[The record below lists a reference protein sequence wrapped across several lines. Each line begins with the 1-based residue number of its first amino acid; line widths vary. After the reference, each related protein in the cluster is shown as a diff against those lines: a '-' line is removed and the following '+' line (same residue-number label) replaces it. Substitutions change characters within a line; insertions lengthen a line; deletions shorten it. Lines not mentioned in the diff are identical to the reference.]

1 MASSAVWQTGQMNLN
16 GLHIGGA
23 RKRLEGS
30 ERGEETGL
38 NVWERPRLTEVSG
51 IWPGWF
57 PAKGVVISILRSLPP
72 PAPTMAL
79 TMAQAGES

>member
-1 MASSAVWQTGQMNLN
+1 MWQMGQMSLN
-16 GLHIGGA
+16 GLHMGGA
-23 RKRLEGS
+23 RRRLEGS

-38 NVWERPRLTEVSG
+38 NVWERPGVTEVSG

-57 PAKGVVISILRSLPP
+57 PAKGGVTSIFHSPP
-72 PAPTMAL
+72 PPTPTMAL